1 MKNNETN
8 KSKGYGFIEF
18 NDYIEFK
25 HALDN
30 TEPVIFGKQKLIF
43 NSARNKY
50 DNFYYSFNMTKS
62 VNNNVNVNYII
73 YNKYNNHNP
82 YNFYDSNKENLVINY
97 NLNNRP
103 YKERENKFETY
114 KNIKPEIKEEIN
126 INKCSLNDQIKY
138 SLQNIA
144 KNYSKNDNF
153 LKSKICTYYCGPFF
167 DKKIFDINQNSF
179 KEK

>member
-50 DNFYYSFNMTKS
+50 DNFYYSFNIPKS
-62 VNNNVNVNYII
+62 VNNNGNVNYII
-73 YNKYNNHNP
+73 YNKYNNHNT
-82 YNFYDSNKENLVINY
+82 YDFCDVNKENLDTNY
-97 NLNNRP
+97 NAKNRP
-103 YKERENKFETY
+103 YIERENKFEIF
-114 KNIKPEIKEEIN
+114 KNIKPEITEEIN
-126 INKCSLNDQIKY
+126 INKYSLNDQIKY

-153 LKSKICTYYCGPFF
+153 FKSKICTYYCGPFL
-167 DKKIFDINQNSF
+167 DKKIFDINKNYF
-179 KEK
+179 NKK

>member
-1 MKNNETN
+1 MKDNETN

-18 NDYIEFK
+18 KDYIEFK

-30 TEPVIFGKQKLIF
+30 TEPVIFGKKKLIF

-50 DNFYYSFNMTKS
+50 ENFYNINTSIII
-62 VNNNVNVNYII
+62 NNNINNNGA
-73 YNKYNNHNP
+73 YNKYNNFND
-82 YNFYDSNKENLVINY
+82 YNFYNANKENLDINY
-97 NLNNRP
+97 NRNNRP
-103 YKERENKFETY
+103 YKERENKFEIY
-114 KNIKPEIKEEIN
+114 KNIKPEIKKENN
-126 INKCSLNDQIKY
+126 IKNCSLNEQIKY

-153 LKSKICTYYCGPFF
+153 LNSKICTYYCGPFL
-167 DKKIFDINQNSF
+167 DKNIFDNNKNPL